1 MKHIVLIRDTSNDQ
15 GTYGVL
21 KVMETGWQCQTIELP
36 WRENRRNLSCI
47 RQGIYNAEFVNR
59 TASGRFTNVVYI
71 KDVPGR
77 SGILIHPGNVAGDI
91 LKGFETDVE
100 GCILVGKRRGILD
113 GQQAVLSSRVA
124 MRELLEQ
131 IAGSDVKFMIWDRYN
146 A

>member
-1 MKHIVLIRDTSNDQ
+1 MRHIVLIRDKTTDQ

-36 WRENRRNLSCI
+36 WRSNKRGLSCI
-47 RQGIYNAEFVNR
+47 RQGIYNAEYVNR
-59 TASGRFTNVVYI
+59 TASGKFTNVYYLQ
-71 KDVPGR
+71 DVPGR
-77 SGILIHPGNVAGDI
+77 SGILVHAGNVAGDI
-91 LKGFETDVE
+91 TKGFESDVE

-124 MRELLEQ
+124 MRELNEQ
-131 IAGSDVKFMIWDRYN
+131 IGGLDSKFMIWDKYD